1 MVLPSIRL
9 SSSALGR
16 SRYPAVSSPWRI
28 TRAIPF
34 SALPIT
40 AAGIPRALR
49 LRTIWPPL
57 SQAKITQFSLKR
69 RYGKGRAEP
78 GQAPEQQENTRRH
91 VQPGHRHCGFT
102 RHSRYAKTE
111 VLIVRRRIRP
121 YVITQSV
128 TKLLGCLDGPSHGT

>member
-16 SRYPAVSSPWRI
+16 SKYPAVSSPWRI

-40 AAGIPRALR
+40 AAGIPCALR

-69 RYGKGRAEP
+69 R
-78 GQAPEQQENTRRH
+78 
-91 VQPGHRHCGFT
+91 
-102 RHSRYAKTE
+102 
-111 VLIVRRRIRP
+111 
-121 YVITQSV
+121 
-128 TKLLGCLDGPSHGT
+128 